1 MASIVS
7 PSALLRVVNHVE
19 PAQNYEV
26 ALLVLEYKS
35 HSENNLEDNKLNCK
49 VFLFFV
55 YVSLLLH
62 PKNKMGGS
70 ILLGQVC

>member
-7 PSALLRVVNHVE
+7 PLALLRVVNHVE

-26 ALLVLEYKS
+26 ALLPLEHKS
-35 HSENNLEDNKLNCK
+35 HSENNLEDNKFNCK

-55 YVSLLLH
+55 CRS
-62 PKNKMGGS
+62 NDT
-70 ILLGQVC
+70 